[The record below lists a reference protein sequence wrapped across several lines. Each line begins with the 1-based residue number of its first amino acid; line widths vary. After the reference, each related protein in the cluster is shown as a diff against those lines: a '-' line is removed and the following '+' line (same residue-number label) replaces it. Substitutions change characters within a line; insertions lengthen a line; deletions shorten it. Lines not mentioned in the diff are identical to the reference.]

1 MCYQLYLST
10 SSREDLTKFNSE
22 LVRFERAETP
32 GDERLGILENPQRW
46 FVGSKSQ
53 CSCTFRHFVSI
64 DTGFDEPQNWSPE
77 DEDNVRATAELYRV
91 IWSLIRAGER
101 VDCLDLW
108 SNAAREEI
116 KTMVVN
122 LSAVPEKKFL
132 LLENYHF
139 VFARE

>member
-22 LVRFERAETP
+22 LVRFELPQTP
-32 GDERLGILENPQRW
+32 KDERLSILENSQKW
-46 FVGSKSQ
+46 FIGSESG
-53 CSCTFRHFVSI
+53 CSCTFRHFVAR
-64 DTGFDEPQNWSPE
+64 DLGFTESQDWSPE

-91 IWSLIRAGER
+91 IESLLRAGER

-108 SNAAREEI
+108 SDAARDDI
-116 KTMVVN
+116 KTVAVN
-122 LSAVPEKKFL
+122 LSAVPRKKFL

-139 VFARE
+139 VFTRE